1 MPHVHQRTAREGS
14 TVGAAGLT
22 ASVRTLATVIRRK
35 KAYGGTAAPKKREKK
50 SRATFMINFRQRNIE
65 TLKRRGTL
73 ARPRVRLGKTASFQG
88 LAVTQY
94 EQSSGGSP
102 C

>member
-1 MPHVHQRTAREGS
+1 M
-14 TVGAAGLT
+14 GAAGLT
-22 ASVRTLATVIRRK
+22 ASVRTLATVSRRK
-35 KAYGGTAAPKKREKK
+35 KAYGGTAVPIKREKN
-50 SRATFMINFRQRNIE
+50 SRAIFMIDFRQRNIE
-65 TLKRRGTL
+65 ALKRRGTL
-73 ARPRVRLGKTASFQG
+73 ARPRVSLGTTASFQG